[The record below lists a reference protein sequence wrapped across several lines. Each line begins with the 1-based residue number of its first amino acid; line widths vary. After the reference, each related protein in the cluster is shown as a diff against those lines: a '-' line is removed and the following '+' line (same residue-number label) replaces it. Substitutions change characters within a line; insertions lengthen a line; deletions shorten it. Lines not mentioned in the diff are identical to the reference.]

1 MQCFF
6 FLMKLETYEILQF
19 SVTKYF
25 YSPLHYSIILLM
37 LHNTLSAKKNWSIFH
52 QKGVRMSQQVIP
64 PATQTLCSSSILIVE
79 DDENVGEFLQQ
90 TIDEYTP
97 YQTTV
102 IHDGAGALERARQ
115 IQPCLLLLDYKL
127 PGLNGLEIYDRLQSM
142 EETRGVPTIMM
153 SASLPVEELQRR
165 GIYQLRKPM
174 DIGNVIRMI
183 THALVTFEERRL
195 SENQPSI

>member
-1 MQCFF
+1 M
-6 FLMKLETYEILQF
+6 LKKL
-19 SVTKYF
+19 V
-25 YSPLHYSIILLM
+25 
-37 LHNTLSAKKNWSIFH
+37 NFH
-52 QKGVRMSQQVIP
+52 QKGVYMPQQVVP
-64 PATQTLCSSSILIVE
+64 PAAQTLRSSSILIVE

-90 TIDEYTP
+90 VIDEYTP

-102 IHDGAGALERARQ
+102 ANDGFDALERARQ

-127 PGLNGLEIYDRLQSM
+127 PGLNGLEIYDRFQSM
-142 EETRGVPTIMM
+142 EETRDVPTIMM
-153 SASLPVEELQRR
+153 SASLPVEELQQR

-183 THALVTFEERRL
+183 THALATYEERRL

>member
-1 MQCFF
+1 MF
-6 FLMKLETYEILQF
+6 
-19 SVTKYF
+19 
-25 YSPLHYSIILLM
+25 
-37 LHNTLSAKKNWSIFH
+37 
-52 QKGVRMSQQVIP
+52 QQVVP
-64 PATQTLCSSSILIVE
+64 PAAQTLRSSSILIVE

-102 IHDGAGALERARQ
+102 VQDGFDALERARQ

-127 PGLNGLEIYDRLQSM
+127 PGMNGLEIYDHFQSM
-142 EETRGVPTIMM
+142 KETQDVPTIMM
-153 SASLPVEELQRR
+153 SASLPVAELQRR

-183 THALVTFEERRL
+183 THALATYEERRL
-195 SENQPSI
+195 SEKQPSI